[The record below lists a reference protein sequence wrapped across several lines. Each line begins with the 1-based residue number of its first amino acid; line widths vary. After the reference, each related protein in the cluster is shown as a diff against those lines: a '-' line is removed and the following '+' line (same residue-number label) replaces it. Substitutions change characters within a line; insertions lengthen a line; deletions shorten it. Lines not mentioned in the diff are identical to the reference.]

1 MIRTAWNIIGP
12 HTEYNLWHSLAYC
25 NKRLRKN
32 KSKCDRLH
40 FAEPFSGGVDL
51 SGFGVD
57 PVCQLA
63 LAWEVSQQ
71 RHQLFIVSRL
81 DLPHLLLFL
90 HLESKAEMNYLF
102 SSWTK
107 LSLCKP
113 LTGITGISTD
123 HKTAIFE
130 YIDHYTDITVL
141 YILYTAITA

>member
-1 MIRTAWNIIGP
+1 MKHYRPSHWISSFMAFS
-12 HTEYNLWHSLAYC
+12 SLAYW

-102 SSWTK
+102 SSWIK
-107 LSLCKP
+107 LSLCNP
-113 LTGITGISTD
+113 LSGISTD

-130 YIDHYTDITVL
+130 YIDHTVQTL
-141 YILYTAITA
+141 LCFIFCTLS